1 MYTID
6 METVDDPIVVR
17 HRHVETLEGPI
28 VV

>member
-6 METVDDPIVVR
+6 METVDNPIVVR
-17 HRHVETLEGPI
+17 HRHVETLEDPT